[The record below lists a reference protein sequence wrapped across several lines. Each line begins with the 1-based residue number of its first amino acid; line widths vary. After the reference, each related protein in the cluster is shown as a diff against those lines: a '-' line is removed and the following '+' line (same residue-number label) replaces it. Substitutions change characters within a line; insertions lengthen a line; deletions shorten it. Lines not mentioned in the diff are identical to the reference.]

1 MSSRCEWALFLY
13 LAATLTG
20 QAAETNRIL
29 RIAADPN
36 NLPFSNEKLEGF
48 ENRIAELIAEELK
61 AGIEYSWRAQRRGFF
76 RETLKADNAD
86 LILGVPAGFERALA
100 TRPYYR
106 STYAFVTR
114 ADRGLKFQSFD
125 DPALRVLRLGVHLV
139 GDDGANTPP
148 AHALARR
155 GIITNV
161 FGFTL
166 YGDYSEANPPA
177 RLIEAVASGEIDVAI
192 AWGPFA
198 GYFAKQQK
206 VALQVTPVPAQFD
219 SPVLPF
225 AFDIS
230 LGVRKRDQELCRELN
245 AVLVRRRAQIEKIL
259 DDYGVPRV
267 AGAPSIVGEEPGR

>member
-1 MSSRCEWALFLY
+1 MSSRCEWALLLC

-20 QAAETNRIL
+20 QGAETNRIL
-29 RIAADPN
+29 RITADPN

-48 ENRIAELIAEELK
+48 ENRIAELIAEELRAK
-61 AGIEYSWRAQRRGFF
+61 IEYSWRAQRRGFF
-76 RETLKADNAD
+76 RETLKENNAD

-114 ADRGLKFQSFD
+114 ADRGLNLRSFD

-155 GIITNV
+155 GIVTNV
-161 FGFTL
+161 LGFTL

-267 AGAPSIVGEEPGR
+267 TGTPSIVGQGAGR